1 MENPYILQSESVTE
15 KRRVVREKQE
25 GSSREGGGQEGA
37 APGEGGWRKAEE
49 VEGGEGGEVG
59 EGEEVEGGEGGE
71 VEANGENPALPL

>member
-1 MENPYILQSESVTE
+1 MDNPYILQSESVTE

-37 APGEGGWRKAEE
+37 APGEGGWRKAEGEGEE
-49 VEGGEGGEVG
+49 VEGG

-71 VEANGENPALPL
+71 VEPDGENPPLHL